1 MAAINARANHMTAM
15 VFLSHHGKSQLRK
28 GSTEMDMHVEGK
40 TAVVTGASKGIGL
53 AITHALAEAGAH
65 VIAGARSQTAELEE
79 LIDAGRAT
87 FVPVDLTDPAAP
99 DALVAA
105 AVGRGGPE
113 ILINNVGVAIPRPGG
128 FTSITD
134 DDWDLTLTL
143 GLMATVRT
151 TRAAVPPM
159 VQQGSGV
166 IVMVSSVNAFLP
178 DPMVLDYSATKAA
191 MTNFAKG
198 LSKEL
203 GPRGIRVNSV
213 SPGPVTTDLWL
224 GDSGI
229 ARTLSNT
236 SGDSPEEI
244 AAAAVAATPL
254 GRFSTPQEVA
264 DLVMFLT
271 SDHAANITGA
281 DMTIDGGMINT
292 VR

>member
-1 MAAINARANHMTAM
+1 
-15 VFLSHHGKSQLRK
+15 
-28 GSTEMDMHVEGK
+28 MDMHVDGK

-53 AITHALAEAGAH
+53 AITQTLADAGAH
-65 VIAGARSQTAELEE
+65 VIAGARTQTAELEE

-99 DALVAA
+99 AALVAA
-105 AVGRGGPE
+105 AVERGGPD

-134 DDWDLTLTL
+134 DDWNLTLTL

-213 SPGPVTTDLWL
+213 SPGPVTT
-224 GDSGI
+224 GI
-229 ARTLSNT
+229 ATTLSNA
-236 SGDSPEEI
+236 SGEPPEAI
-244 AAAAVAATPL
+244 AASAVEATPL

-281 DMTIDGGMINT
+281 DMTIDGGMITT

>member
-1 MAAINARANHMTAM
+1 
-15 VFLSHHGKSQLRK
+15 
-28 GSTEMDMHVEGK
+28 MDMHVAGK

-53 AITHALAEAGAH
+53 AITRTLADAGAH
-65 VIAGARSQTAELEE
+65 VIAGARTQTAELKE
-79 LIDAGRAT
+79 LIDAGSAT
-87 FVPVDLTDPAAP
+87 FVAVDLSDPAAP
-99 DALVAA
+99 AELVAA
-105 AVGRGGPE
+105 AVERGGPD
-113 ILINNVGVAIPRPGG
+113 ILINNVGVAIPRPDG

-134 DDWDLTLTL
+134 DDWNLTLTL

-151 TRAAVPPM
+151 TRAAVPSM

-166 IVMVSSVNAFLP
+166 IVLVSSVNAFLP
-178 DPMVLDYSATKAA
+178 DPLVLDYSATKAA

-224 GDSGI
+224 GDNGI
-229 ARTLSNT
+229 ARRLSST
-236 SGDSPEEI
+236 SGESPEAI
-244 AAAAVAATPL
+244 AASAVGATPL

-264 DLVMFLT
+264 DLVMFLA
-271 SDHAANITGA
+271 SDRAANITGA

>member
-1 MAAINARANHMTAM
+1 
-15 VFLSHHGKSQLRK
+15 
-28 GSTEMDMHVEGK
+28 MDMHVDGK

-53 AITHALAEAGAH
+53 AITHTLADAGAH
-65 VIAGARSQTAELEE
+65 VIAGARTQTAELKE

-87 FVPVDLTDPAAP
+87 FVAVDLTDPAAP
-99 DALVAA
+99 AELIAA
-105 AVGRGGPE
+105 AVERGGPD
-113 ILINNVGVAIPRPGG
+113 ILINNVGVALPRPGG

-134 DDWDLTLTL
+134 DDWNLTLTL
-143 GLMATVRT
+143 GFMATVRT

-159 VQQGSGV
+159 VEQGSGV

-178 DPMVLDYSATKAA
+178 DPIVLDYSATKAA

-229 ARTLSNT
+229 ATTLSNT
-236 SGDSPEEI
+236 SGESPEEI
-244 AAAAVAATPL
+244 AAAAVAGTPL

-264 DLVMFLT
+264 DLVMFLA

>member
-1 MAAINARANHMTAM
+1 MNMR
-15 VFLSHHGKSQLRK
+15 F
-28 GSTEMDMHVEGK
+28 DGK

-53 AITHALAEAGAH
+53 AITQALAEAGAH
-65 VIAGARSQTAELEE
+65 VIAGARTRTAELKE
-79 LIDAGRAT
+79 LIDASRAT
-87 FVPVDLTDPAAP
+87 FVAVDLTDPAAP
-99 DALVAA
+99 AALVAA
-105 AVGRGGPE
+105 AVERGGPD
-113 ILINNVGVAIPRPGG
+113 ILINNVGAAIPRPGG

-134 DDWDLTLTL
+134 DDWHSTLTL

-159 VQQGSGV
+159 VEQGSGV

-224 GDSGI
+224 GDNGI
-229 ARTLSNT
+229 AKTLSNT
-236 SGDSPEEI
+236 SGDSPEAI
-244 AAAAVAATPL
+244 AASAVDATPL

-264 DLVMFLT
+264 DLVMFLAGD
-271 SDHAANITGA
+271 SAANITGA
-281 DMTIDGGMINT
+281 DMTIDGGMITT

>member
-1 MAAINARANHMTAM
+1 
-15 VFLSHHGKSQLRK
+15 
-28 GSTEMDMHVEGK
+28 MDMHVDGK

-53 AITHALAEAGAH
+53 AITRSLADAGAH
-65 VIAGARSQTAELEE
+65 VIAGSRTRTDELDE
-79 LIDAGRAT
+79 LLDAGTAT

-99 DALVAA
+99 ATLIDAAIE
-105 AVGRGGPE
+105 RDGPH

-134 DDWDLTLTL
+134 DDWHATMTL

-159 VQQGSGV
+159 IDHGSGV

-178 DPMVLDYSATKAA
+178 DPIVLDYSATKAA

-203 GPRGIRVNSV
+203 GPQGIRVNSV

-224 GDSGI
+224 GDNGI
-229 ARTLSNT
+229 AKTLSDATGETPDTIAT
-236 SGDSPEEI
+236 S
-244 AAAAVAATPL
+244 AVAATPL

-264 DLVMFLT
+264 DLVMFLA

-281 DMTIDGGMINT
+281 DMTIDGGMIT
-292 VR
+292 TMR